1 MLRVKPGTYGEAVR
15 AERERRNLTQAEASV
30 ELAVSERTLQA
41 WENEDVVP
49 WPRHRRRI
57 LEWIERDG
65 VAA

>member
-1 MLRVKPGTYGEAVR
+1 MLRVKPSSYGEAVR
-15 AERERRNLTQAEASV
+15 AERARRNLTQEEAAL
-30 ELAVSERTLQA
+30 ELDVSERTLQA